1 MKEKS
6 LEFFKINT
14 INTERKIIPFVGGI
28 QAGFPSAADDFYTE
42 RIDLNKELIKDP
54 DTTFLARVRGDSMK
68 DMRIFNGDLILV
80 DRSLEPKD
88 GNIAVCYID
97 GEFTLKKLKIIKQ
110 EGKVTQIHL
119 LPQNP
124 AYDPIIVTPE
134 NEFII
139 WGILTYNIT
148 NYL

>member
-14 INTERKIIPFVGGI
+14 INAEKKIIPFVGGI

-54 DTTFLARVRGDSMK
+54 ETTFLARVRGDSMK

-148 NYL
+148 HYL

>member
-14 INTERKIIPFVGGI
+14 INTERKNVPFVGGI

-97 GEFTLKKLKIIKQ
+97 GEFTLKKLKIIKK

-124 AYDPIIVTPE
+124 AYEPIIVTPE

-139 WGILTYNIT
+139 WGIMTYNIT
-148 NYL
+148 YYL

>member
-97 GEFTLKKLKIIKQ
+97 GEFTLKKLKIEKK
-110 EGKVTQIHL
+110 GAKVTRVLL

-124 AYDPIIVTPE
+124 AYDPIIVTPD